1 MNSKVK
7 MLLVGLVV
15 LCAISLVVAFQLNA
29 VNKSLRSQ
37 FAFKEQEYLQEKQSL
52 NQQLST
58 VLETKKKLDVEIGDL
73 RAKFDSVAQ
82 ERDKLK
88 DKFDFVTKERGTLVE
103 RVQEL
108 AKQKKELEDS
118 VEELKKTKSKS
129 VQAVDL
135 TQSYASSTSSA
146 ATAGDDAYWAN
157 LLREKA
163 SLEIQVKNLSQ
174 QSEDYRL
181 KAEQAM
187 EEGRKLDLQYKTVM
201 EAKGDL
207 ERRLGYNEKLSEALS
222 EDLVRE
228 KRDKKAVVLQLENLR
243 QENFQLKNRL
253 VAVGDKK
260 TSLEGKVVDL
270 QQEREIL
277 AKRLSELDS
286 ILQDRV
292 DQIIQV
298 KDDLKAARVQANTA
312 DVKDSR
318 VVQLQPI
325 VVKAQ
330 QDVQSEKNLATAGQ
344 VLAVNDENNFVIID
358 LGQDDGIKVGQTFS
372 IFRNSQK
379 IATVE
384 VIQARKEISAADIKQ
399 ISSGA
404 QIKIGD
410 IVS

>member
-1 MNSKVK
+1 MNNKIR
-7 MLLVGLVV
+7 MLLIGLAV

-37 FAFKEQEYLQEKQSL
+37 FAFKEQEFLQEKQSL
-52 NQQLST
+52 SQQLST
-58 VLETKKKLDVEIGDL
+58 VLETKKKLDVEMGDL
-73 RAKFDSVAQ
+73 RAKFDSATQ

-88 DKFDFVTKERGTLVE
+88 DKFDFVTKERATLVE

-108 AKQKKELEDS
+108 AKQKKEMENS
-118 VEELKKTKSKS
+118 IEELKKSKS
-129 VQAVDL
+129 GVSQVQEIQPAYVPS
-135 TQSYASSTSSA
+135 TAAS
-146 ATAGDDAYWAN
+146 AGDDAYWAN
-157 LLREKA
+157 VLREKA
-163 SLEIQVKNLSQ
+163 SLELQLKNSTEQVN
-174 QSEDYRL
+174 ENRL
-181 KAEQAM
+181 KTEQAM
-187 EEGRKLDLQYKTVM
+187 EEGRKLDLQYKTVL

-207 ERRLGYNEKLSEALS
+207 ERRLEYNEKLSEALS

-228 KRDKKAVVLQLENLR
+228 KRDKKAIFLQLENLR

-253 VAVGDKK
+253 VALGDKK

-298 KDDLKAARVQANTA
+298 KDDLKAARVQSETA
-312 DVKDSR
+312 DIKDSK

-325 VVKAQ
+325 VVKSQ
-330 QDVQSEKNLATAGQ
+330 QESSSGKSLPMAGQ
-344 VLAVNDENNFVIID
+344 VLAVNDENNFVIVD

-384 VIQARKEISAADIKQ
+384 VIQSRKEISAADIKN
-399 ISSGA
+399 ISPGS

-410 IVS
+410 VVS

>member
-1 MNSKVK
+1 MNNKIK
-7 MLLVGLVV
+7 ILLVGLAV
-15 LCAISLVVAFQLNA
+15 LCAISLVIAFQLNT

-37 FAFKEQEYLQEKQSL
+37 FAFKEQEFQQEKQNL
-52 NQQLST
+52 NQQLSS
-58 VLETKKKLDVEIGDL
+58 VLEAKKKLDVELGDL
-73 RAKFDSVAQ
+73 RSKFDSVSQ

-103 RVQEL
+103 RLQEL
-108 AKQKKELEDS
+108 AKQKKDLEDS
-118 VEELKKTKSKS
+118 IEELKKTRTGSS
-129 VQAVDL
+129 QASQV
-135 TQSYASSTSSA
+135 TQSYTASAVS
-146 ATAGDDAYWAN
+146 GDDAYWAN
-157 LLREKA
+157 VLREKT
-163 SLEIQVKNLSQ
+163 SLEFQVKTLTQ
-174 QSEDYRL
+174 QVEDYRL

-187 EEGRKLDLQYKTVM
+187 EEGRKLDMQMKTVS
-201 EAKGDL
+201 EAKGDI
-207 ERRLGYNEKLSEALS
+207 ERRLEYNEKLAEALS

-228 KRDKKAVVLQLENLR
+228 KRDKKAIVLQLENLR

-253 VAVGDKK
+253 VALGDKK
-260 TSLEGKVVDL
+260 SVLETKVVDL

-277 AKRLSELDS
+277 AKRLSELDN

-298 KDDLKAARVQANTA
+298 KDDLKAARVQADTA

-325 VVKAQ
+325 VVKAAQ
-330 QDVQSEKNLATAGQ
+330 EDSQSGKALPTAGQ

-358 LGQDDGIKVGQTFS
+358 LGQDDGVKVGQTFS
-372 IFRNSQK
+372 VFRNSQK

-384 VIQARKEISAADIKQ
+384 VIQSRKEISAADIKH
-399 ISSGA
+399 IGSGA

-410 IVS
+410 VVS

>member
-1 MNSKVK
+1 MNNKIK
-7 MLLVGLVV
+7 MLLVGLAV

-52 NQQLST
+52 NQQLSS

-108 AKQKKELEDS
+108 AKQKKELEDA
-118 VEELKKTKSKS
+118 VEELKKTKSR
-129 VQAVDL
+129 AV
-135 TQSYASSTSSA
+135 SSAGAAQPYVPTTTSA
-146 ATAGDDAYWAN
+146 ATSGDDAYWAN

-163 SLEIQVKNLSQ
+163 SLEMQVKNLSQ

-181 KAEQAM
+181 KAEEAM
-187 EEGRKLDLQYKTVM
+187 EEGRKLDLQYKTVA

-207 ERRLGYNEKLSEALS
+207 ERRLEYNEKLAEALS

-260 TSLEGKVVDL
+260 TSLESKVVDL

-312 DVKDSR
+312 DLRDSR

-330 QDVQSEKNLATAGQ
+330 QDVQSGKALPMAGQ

-379 IATVE
+379 IASVE

-399 ISSGA
+399 ISSGS

-410 IVS
+410 VVS

>member
-1 MNSKVK
+1 MNNKIK
-7 MLLVGLVV
+7 MLLIGLAV
-15 LCAISLVVAFQLNA
+15 LCAISLVIAFQLNA
-29 VNKSLRSQ
+29 VNKSLRGQ
-37 FAFKEQEYLQEKQSL
+37 FAFKEQEFLQEKQSL
-52 NQQLST
+52 SQQLSA
-58 VLETKKKLDVEIGDL
+58 VLETKKKLDVEMGDL
-73 RAKFDSVAQ
+73 RAKFDSAVQ

-88 DKFDFVTKERGTLVE
+88 DKFDFVTKERATLVE

-108 AKQKKELEDS
+108 AKQKKELENS
-118 VEELKKTKSKS
+118 IEGLKKSKS
-129 VQAVDL
+129 GASQAQEVQPAYVPQ
-135 TQSYASSTSSA
+135 TAAS
-146 ATAGDDAYWAN
+146 AGDDAYWAN
-157 LLREKA
+157 VLREKA
-163 SLEIQVKNLSQ
+163 SLELQLKNATEQVN
-174 QSEDYRL
+174 EYRL
-181 KAEQAM
+181 KTEQAM
-187 EEGRKLDLQYKTVM
+187 EEGRKLDLQYKTVL
-201 EAKGDL
+201 EAKTDL
-207 ERRLGYNEKLSEALS
+207 ERRLEYNEKLAEALS

-228 KRDKKAVVLQLENLR
+228 KRDKKAIVLQLENLR

-253 VAVGDKK
+253 VALGDKK

-298 KDDLKAARVQANTA
+298 KDDLKAARVQSETA
-312 DVKDSR
+312 DVKDSK

-325 VVKAQ
+325 VVKSQ
-330 QDVQSEKNLATAGQ
+330 QESSPGKSLSTAGQ
-344 VLAVNDENNFVIID
+344 VLAVNDENNFVIVD

-384 VIQARKEISAADIKQ
+384 VIQSRKEISAADIKN
-399 ISSGA
+399 ISPGS

-410 IVS
+410 VVS